1 MFAYP
6 NVIFSWPVNML
17 RIFNSGHKYLTFD
30 VIIYIAVHNFW
41 KNLYF
46 PKSATYKSSNNVLH
60 SSYMEVRI
68 DATSP
73 FEKLAKK
80 IKSENKKCFYLF
92 IPLLKCYLRIL

>member
-1 MFAYP
+1 MD
-6 NVIFSWPVNML
+6 L
-17 RIFNSGHKYLTFD
+17 H
-30 VIIYIAVHNFW
+30 
-41 KNLYF
+41 F

-80 IKSENKKCFYLF
+80 IKSENKKMLLF
-92 IPLLKCYLRIL
+92 VHHFA

>member
-1 MFAYP
+1 MD
-6 NVIFSWPVNML
+6 L
-17 RIFNSGHKYLTFD
+17 H
-30 VIIYIAVHNFW
+30 
-41 KNLYF
+41 F

-80 IKSENKKCFYLF
+80 IKSENKKNASICSSLC
-92 IPLLKCYLRIL
+92 LNVILGFCNYSCP